1 MFYVLL
7 YEQPIINY
15 CFSRNN
21 TLKVK
26 NKYSLRN
33 NNYLK
38 KPFCPTKFNQYRIA
52 YLAPYLWNKI
62 VQPNL
67 DTSISF
73 SVFKNKLKNIIFST
87 DYILKYF

>member
-1 MFYVLL
+1 MNNPLL
-7 YEQPIINY
+7 NVFQEIY
-15 CFSRNN
+15 

-38 KPFCPTKFNQYRIA
+38 EPFCPTKFNQYCIA
-52 YLAPYLWNKI
+52 YGAPYLWNKI

-73 SVFKNKLKNIIFST
+73 SVFKNKLKNIIFQRII
-87 DYILKYF
+87 Y